1 MGGGGSHER
10 SAAKP
15 SAGRSMR
22 IRSGTATGGGGGG
35 GGGGGAEGI
44 DAAGGRFL
52 PLLLLP
58 PLPLPP
64 LPPLPL
70 PPLPP
75 LLRGVRSASRARGA
89 SASISWPVA
98 APNGG
103 HTRLLL
109 PLPLL
114 LRRTGLAGV
123 AMSAAAAA
131 RGEEALRSL
140 KRDARGGTG
149 GGPCRPAASG
159 VLMDSEGVKHLP
171 CQPGKK

>member
-35 GGGGGAEGI
+35 GGGGAEGI

-64 LPPLPL
+64 LPL
-70 PPLPP
+70 PPPP
-75 LLRGVRSASRARGA
+75 LLRGVRAASRARGA
-89 SASISWPVA
+89 SVSIPWPVA
-98 APNGG
+98 APDGG
-103 HTRLLL
+103 HTRLQL

-159 VLMDSEGVKHLP
+159 MLMDSEGAPQHLP